1 MVVFPNATCNI
12 EILDLMLYMLKK
24 KKKLFKLKIF
34 LNATAVCIHSCYAPC
49 MNIPFTAMNMYV
61 YICAEAMMKYFLIF
75 LLQKDVDI
83 VNLAYK

>member
-24 KKKLFKLKIF
+24 KKKLFKLKIY

-49 MNIPFTAMNMYV
+49 MNIPFTAMNIYV
-61 YICAEAMMKYFLIF
+61 CIHVLK
-75 LLQKDVDI
+75 Q
-83 VNLAYK
+83 